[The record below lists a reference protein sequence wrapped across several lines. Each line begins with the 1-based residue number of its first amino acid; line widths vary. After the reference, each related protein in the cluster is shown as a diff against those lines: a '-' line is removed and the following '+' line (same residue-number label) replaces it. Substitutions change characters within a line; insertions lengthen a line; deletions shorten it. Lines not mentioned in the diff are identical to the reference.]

1 LAIAIA
7 IAIAIANARKL
18 CMSMTPALGKPETP
32 L

>member
-1 LAIAIA
+1 LAIA